1 MRLFKAVLAEPS
13 VESLEHLV
21 LEPVTPDSEIASQ
34 DYTFP
39 RITNNILAHVLDIA
53 APSWERVRPGYD
65 VFCKDAFPSAPVCD
79 IFLARLEWR
88 VEL

>member
-39 RITNNILAHVLDIA
+39 RITNDILAHVLDIA
-53 APSWERVRPGYD
+53 APS
-65 VFCKDAFPSAPVCD
+65 
-79 IFLARLEWR
+79 
-88 VEL
+88 